1 LTQAD
6 AYKGYYG
13 GAENANAALIK
24 ELTENGVEIY
34 LCGQS
39 AAYYGVEKE
48 DLLPNVKMALSA
60 MTAHAILQQK
70 GYTVN
75 PFFRRH

>member
-1 LTQAD
+1 VRS
-6 AYKGYYG
+6 
-13 GAENANAALIK
+13 ANIRYEDILIK

-39 AAYYGVEKE
+39 AAYYGIEKK
-48 DLLPNVKMALSA
+48 DLLPNVRMALSA

-70 GYTVN
+70 DYTVN
-75 PFFRRH
+75 PF